1 MTRDTRMIGATMFI
15 LLLAPS
21 MLAGQS
27 SSGTA
32 PEPSQP
38 RTSVVSVEQSSGKV
52 GEPLETRVSVQFI
65 NSKTADVLQVLA
77 KASGLTVELPQA
89 PLLPV
94 TITLTNV
101 RLRVA
106 FDAICDTAS
115 CTWRLEGTTVKVG
128 STARATPGGLPPSVS
143 LALDQVVP
151 SDVFRALG
159 AALGI
164 AVLIEGQVDRPPAS
178 VKFTN
183 MDTQVALDL
192 LCKSAGCTWQFD
204 EGARELRVRFTAR

>member
-1 MTRDTRMIGATMFI
+1 M
-15 LLLAPS
+15 
-21 MLAGQS
+21 
-27 SSGTA
+27 
-32 PEPSQP
+32 
-38 RTSVVSVEQSSGKV
+38 
-52 GEPLETRVSVQFI
+52 ETRVSVQFI

-101 RLRVA
+101 RLRIA

-128 STARATPGGLPPSVS
+128 STATETPRGLPPTVS

-151 SDVFRALG
+151 SEVFRALG
-159 AALGI
+159 AALGL
-164 AVLIEGQVDRPPAS
+164 AVRIEGPVDRPPAS

-183 MDTQVALDL
+183 MDTKVALDL
-192 LCKSAGCTWQFD
+192 LCKNAGCTWQFD
-204 EGARELRVRFTAR
+204 EGARELRVRFTVR

>member
-1 MTRDTRMIGATMFI
+1 MTRHTRLIAATIFM
-15 LLLAPS
+15 LLLVPR
-21 MLAGQS
+21 MLAGQPS
-27 SSGTA
+27 SSSTS
-32 PEPSQP
+32 EPAEPQ
-38 RTSVVSVEQSSGKV
+38 TSVVSVEQTSRNV
-52 GEPLETRVSVQFI
+52 GQPLETRVSVQFI

-128 STARATPGGLPPSVS
+128 ATATATPGGLPSTVS
-143 LALDQVVP
+143 LALDQVPP
-151 SDVFRALG
+151 SEVFRALG
-159 AALGI
+159 ASIGV
-164 AVLIEGQVDRPPAS
+164 AVRIEGAVDRPPAS
-178 VKFTN
+178 VTFTN
-183 MDTQVALDL
+183 MDTKVALNL
-192 LCKSAGCTWQFD
+192 LCKNAGCTWEFD
-204 EGARELRVRFTAR
+204 EGARELRVRFNAR

>member
-1 MTRDTRMIGATMFI
+1 MTRHTRMIAATMFM
-15 LLLAPS
+15 LLVPS

-27 SSGTA
+27 SSGAAT
-32 PEPSQP
+32 EPSQR
-38 RTSVVSVEQSSGKV
+38 RTSVVSVEQSSRNV
-52 GEPLETRVSVQFI
+52 GEPLETRVSIQFI

-77 KASGLTVELPQA
+77 KASGLTVELPRA

-128 STARATPGGLPPSVS
+128 ATATATPGGLPSTVS
-143 LALDQVVP
+143 LALDQVPP
-151 SDVFRALG
+151 SEVFRALG
-159 AALGI
+159 AALGV
-164 AVLIEGQVDRPPAS
+164 AVLIEGPVDRPPAS

-183 MDTQVALDL
+183 MDTRVALDL
-192 LCKSAGCTWQFD
+192 LCKSAGCTWVFD
-204 EGARELRVRFTAR
+204 EAARELRVRFNAR